1 MKEMLGWYLDIRNA
15 LEVIVVA
22 PLSRPAQLP
31 RPILHAI
38 VSESVNLLIV
48 YKPDRWLCISR
59 TLPRARHGYQRP
71 SERETA
77 YGSHPHGRLRT
88 FHQKSTC
95 LETIHVKDFLVQV

>member
-38 VSESVNLLIV
+38 VSESVNLLVV
-48 YKPDRWLCISR
+48 YKPDR
-59 TLPRARHGYQRP
+59 
-71 SERETA
+71 
-77 YGSHPHGRLRT
+77 
-88 FHQKSTC
+88 
-95 LETIHVKDFLVQV
+95 